1 MTDMLTPSEFFKQN
15 IGAEMTT
22 SPSPLFNWLKPVI
35 LLVEKGKLIL
45 KYTIRN
51 EMTNP
56 MGILHGGM
64 TAAIIDDAIGATLFG
79 YDEPH
84 YYVTV
89 NLAIDYF
96 ASAKEGDQIIAETA
110 MIKKG
115 NQIANVQCE
124 VWNEGRTRII
134 ARGYSNLLRTEKR
147 K

>member
-1 MTDMLTPSEFFKQN
+1 MLTPSEFFRQN

-89 NLAIDYF
+89 NLSIDYF
-96 ASAKEGDQIIAETA
+96 ASAKEGDQIIAETT

>member
-1 MTDMLTPSEFFKQN
+1 MLTPSEFFTQN
-15 IGAEMTT
+15 IGNEMTT

-56 MGILHGGM
+56 MGILHGGI
-64 TAAIIDDAIGATLFG
+64 TAAIIDDAIGATLFS
-79 YDEPH
+79 YDEPY

-89 NLAIDYF
+89 NLAVDYF
-96 ASAKEGDQIIAETA
+96 ASAKEGDLIIAETT
-110 MIKKG
+110 MVKKG

-124 VWNEGRTRII
+124 VWNEARTRII